1 MIIKVPN
8 FKSTLH
14 AGTLRA
20 SQGSSLVEIMG
31 STVAGTRP
39 SFAEVG
45 QKVVV
50 GAVAV
55 SGMRLTLHSRM
66 MAWEKSAPCL
76 SIITL
81 LKSGVLTSKVW

>member
-45 QKVVV
+45 
-50 GAVAV
+50 
-55 SGMRLTLHSRM
+55 SGTLH
-66 MAWEKSAPCL
+66 
-76 SIITL
+76 
-81 LKSGVLTSKVW
+81 LKPRAHNSCVSFLTP